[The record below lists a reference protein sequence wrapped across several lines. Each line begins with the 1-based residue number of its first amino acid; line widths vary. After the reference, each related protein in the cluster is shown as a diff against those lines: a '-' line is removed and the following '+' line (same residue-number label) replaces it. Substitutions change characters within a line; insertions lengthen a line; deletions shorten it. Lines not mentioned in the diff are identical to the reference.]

1 MVGPRPLSSVP
12 PRSALPA
19 SPSRAPFGAARRP
32 AWRGGPRA
40 ARPRPAGRLPRGR
53 PQARP
58 RGPALAHVSTD
69 AERAAAALLRA
80 LAFYE
85 IPAGRSPLS
94 RQAMLRMRTE
104 HEAREIRDKAA
115 GTSVVWRAVAVTSW
129 VATWRGGPAP
139 DPGDAALAPL
149 VLPAG
154 DVAVGCVD
162 LNVGASIPSELLV
175 GRLPADGAGGGRA
188 YLSNV
193 AVADFARRRGVATR
207 LVDAAA
213 EAARGAGVRHLY
225 VHVEARNGAGVAL
238 YQGLGFA
245 VESAE
250 AERVAR
256 GAGRPARL
264 LLRRALD

>member
-1 MVGPRPLSSVP
+1 MEVEGGSVSGSKLGRGILAEAGGHAVVKDVRVMDNP
-12 PRSALPA
+12 QSGV
-19 SPSRAPFGAARRP
+19 RAYG
-32 AWRGGPRA
+32 
-40 ARPRPAGRLPRGR
+40 
-53 PQARP
+53 
-58 RGPALAHVSTD
+58 
-69 AERAAAALLRA
+69 
-80 LAFYE
+80 
-85 IPAGRSPLS
+85 
-94 RQAMLRMRTE
+94 
-104 HEAREIRDKAA
+104 
-115 GTSVVWRAVAVTSW
+115 
-129 VATWRGGPAP
+129 P